1 MGLNVS
7 RQQELAE
14 NEYLQRFV
22 GKDHIPVSNDEF
34 WNVLLQF
41 HLTLPTNSQDQL
53 NLDSRL
59 ESLCQNF
66 VAHNLSTGNFGS
78 LIAVFFQNV
87 QDLLALGESD
97 CSHHAWQ
104 TFNALFM
111 IRTLTKYLIETSSE
125 YQLMQHFEA
134 VPVVKENDSNSSA
147 ALNVENEN
155 GPTLK
160 LVDGTRFET
169 FYDSLVKLLALV
181 PIKDHTYHLHLEIVN
196 TIIVLLSVHLFSPQ
210 PTDRSTIFK
219 TVYKSPYGNTLMSVL
234 LHFISRMTPVP
245 QAMFGMGSGASI
257 IIGIADSL
265 WSLLTFSRR
274 NPDILASDDLLTA
287 FREHYP
293 LANQSLLLTL
303 VLINH
308 NTTKENMYREALF
321 ACTNAQEPLSA
332 KSDGGATSFR
342 IDFAHLYNTLCRI
355 VTIDQATL
363 LLYILLHRNE
373 QFYKFVIQQPN
384 IEQLVT
390 PILHTLYN
398 GPDSTAHHIYMSL
411 IVLLILSE
419 DDGFNKKIHQIMLKN
434 ITWYTEKY
442 LTEISLGGL
451 LILVVIRTIQYN
463 MLKTRDK
470 YLHTNCLAALANM
483 SAQFRSLHPYV
494 SQRLISLFETLARK
508 HSRLHDQL
516 KDNTPTENGSEVNI
530 NISTSSSEDMVSTV
544 IG

>member
-7 RQQELAE
+7 RQQELVD
-14 NEYLQRFV
+14 NEYLQQFV

-34 WNVLLQF
+34 WNVFLQF
-41 HLTLPTNSQDQL
+41 HITLPANSQEQL

-134 VPVVKENDSNSSA
+134 VPVVKEVNASNSI
-147 ALNVENEN
+147 NIDKEN
-155 GPTLK
+155 GSTVK
-160 LVDGTRFET
+160 HVDGTRFEA
-169 FYDSLVKLLALV
+169 FYDALVKLLALV

-196 TIIVLLSVHLFSPQ
+196 TIVVLLSVHLFSPQ

-219 TVYKSPYGNTLMSVL
+219 TVYKSPYANTLISVL

-245 QAMFGMGSGASI
+245 ATMFGMTSGASI
-257 IIGIADSL
+257 VVGIAESL

-274 NPDILASDDLLTA
+274 NPDILASDDLLST

-303 VLINH
+303 IIINH
-308 NTTKENMYREALF
+308 NTTKDNAYRDALF
-321 ACTNAQEPLSA
+321 ACTNAQEPLPASSPEDA
-332 KSDGGATSFR
+332 ASFR
-342 IDFAHLYNTLCRI
+342 IDFSHLYNTLCRI

-363 LLYILLHRNE
+363 LLYILLHRNQ
-373 QFYKFVIQQPN
+373 QFYNYVIQQPN
-384 IEQLVT
+384 IDQLVT

-419 DDGFNKKIHQIMLKN
+419 DDGFNKSIHQIVSGCRNFNQPKV
-434 ITWYTEKY
+434 
-442 LTEISLGGL
+442 LTNGSG
-451 LILVVIRTIQYN
+451 VMT
-463 MLKTRDK
+463 
-470 YLHTNCLAALANM
+470 
-483 SAQFRSLHPYV
+483 
-494 SQRLISLFETLARK
+494 SQDYRLIQSIK
-508 HSRLHDQL
+508 C
-516 KDNTPTENGSEVNI
+516 
-530 NISTSSSEDMVSTV
+530 SSIKSK
-544 IG
+544 IFPHRC